1 MRKTVRS
8 IIRQCITCRRQA
20 CKPQSQLLGQ
30 LPLERVTPGSV
41 FQRVGVDYAGPV
53 KIKYG
58 MVRKPTIVKAY
69 ICVFVSLS
77 VKAVHLEAVSDLTSE
92 AFIATLRRFIARRGY
107 PTLIWSDNGTNFV
120 GANREIKEFHEF
132 RNKPMESYPN
142 SALLVTLN
150 GVLFP
155 NMVPNFGGL
164 WEAAVKSTKTHLRRI
179 VGDVKLSFEEFTTV
193 LAQIEACLNSR
204 PLVYTNSPDDDG
216 IEILTPGHFLI
227 GQSMTLLPDSAVS
240 YRSCS
245 LLKRWD
251 LCQSL
256 VCHFWKRWSEEYLT
270 SLNRYNRWYRQSRNL
285 EVGDIVLIK
294 EDGIIPTQWPMARI
308 IEVHPGK
315 DALVRVVTVKTIK
328 GTYKRP
334 VSKIA
339 LLLSS
344 NDNDD
349 V

>member
-1 MRKTVRS
+1 M
-8 IIRQCITCRRQA
+8 
-20 CKPQSQLLGQ
+20 
-30 LPLERVTPGSV
+30 
-41 FQRVGVDYAGPV
+41 
-53 KIKYG
+53 
-58 MVRKPTIVKAY
+58 
-69 ICVFVSLS
+69 
-77 VKAVHLEAVSDLTSE
+77 
-92 AFIATLRRFIARRGY
+92 
-107 PTLIWSDNGTNFV
+107 
-120 GANREIKEFHEF
+120 
-132 RNKPMESYPN
+132 
-142 SALLVTLN
+142 
-150 GVLFP
+150 
-155 NMVPNFGGL
+155 
-164 WEAAVKSTKTHLRRI
+164 
-179 VGDVKLSFEEFTTV
+179 KLSFEEFTTV

-216 IEILTPGHFLI
+216 IEILTPSHFLI

-256 VCHFWKRWSEEYLT
+256 VRHFWKRWSEEYLT
-270 SLNRYNRWYRQSRNL
+270 SLNRYNQWYRQSRNL